1 MYFSK
6 ADQEVKINF
15 LTGFI
20 FVESLLYLLDIHIKE
35 TGK

>member
-20 FVESLLYLLDIHIKE
+20 FVESLLLPAGHSH
-35 TGK
+35 